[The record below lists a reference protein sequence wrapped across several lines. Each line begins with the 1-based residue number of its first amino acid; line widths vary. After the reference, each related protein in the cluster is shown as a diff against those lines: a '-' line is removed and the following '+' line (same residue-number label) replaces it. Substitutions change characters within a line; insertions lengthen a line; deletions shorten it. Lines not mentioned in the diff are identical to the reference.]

1 VRGVMSLLNGH
12 NDGAGAREVLD
23 FCLSNESPELTAK
36 VYEIIGRSGLDPS
49 DPMFLVLA
57 LTGQMRVFLEAAP
70 ADLNQLLSEWKQESA
85 SSLSKIDSAISL
97 VKQTQLEQAE
107 AIRANME
114 AVSSK
119 YIAEMKQVGMDSTS
133 AIAEAN
139 GETLEQVQRTQRQNE
154 ELLKSV
160 KMLDA
165 KIEADTHR
173 SMENMN
179 ALIAWVNKTTQK
191 QEAVNQQIALSVS
204 GIDQIQRNKIWLKI
218 ADGFWS
224 LPVLLALGLIWSGGT
239 WMIASKKYNS
249 PNTVFGRNLVEW
261 NIDRLNH
268 CQETNNPKC
277 TLWRVPPGSP
287 ERQE

>member
-12 NDGAGAREVLD
+12 NDGAKAREVLD
-23 FCLSNESPELTAK
+23 FCLSNESPEFQAK

-85 SSLSKIDSAISL
+85 SSLFEITEAIAL
-97 VKQTQLEQAE
+97 VKQTNLEQAE
-107 AIRANME
+107 AIRSNME
-114 AVSSK
+114 AVSQK

-139 GETLEQVQRTQRQNE
+139 SETLEQIQQTKKQNE
-154 ELLKSV
+154 DLKS
-160 KMLDA
+160 KLTELDA
-165 KIEADTHR
+165 KFDAREQKSI
-173 SMENMN
+173 ENMN

-191 QEAVNQQIALSVS
+191 QEAVNQQIARSVS

-224 LPVLLALGLIWSGGT
+224 LPALITGISIAVGGT
-239 WMIASKKYNS
+239 WIFAYKQFNS
-249 PNTVFGRNLVEW
+249 PNTVFGRNLVEL
-261 NIDRLNH
+261 NVDRINH
-268 CQETNNPKC
+268 CFETNNSKC
-277 TLWRVPPGSP
+277 TFIMPP
-287 ERQE
+287 

>member
-1 VRGVMSLLNGH
+1 MSLLNGH

-23 FCLSNESPELTAK
+23 FCLSNESPELRAK

-85 SSLSKIDSAISL
+85 SSLFEITEAIAL
-97 VKQTQLEQAE
+97 VKQTNLEQAE

-114 AVSSK
+114 AVSQK
-119 YIAEMKQVGMDSTS
+119 YIAEMKQIGMDSTS

-139 GETLEQVQRTQRQNE
+139 CETLEQIQQTKKQNE
-154 ELLKSV
+154 DLEFKLTK
-160 KMLDA
+160 LDA
-165 KIEADTHR
+165 KFDAREQKSI
-173 SMENMN
+173 ENMN

-191 QEAVNQQIALSVS
+191 QEAVNQQIARSVS

-224 LPVLLALGLIWSGGT
+224 LPALIAGISIFVGGT
-239 WMIASKKYNS
+239 WMIAYQKYNS
-249 PNTVFGRNLVEW
+249 PNTVFGRNLVEL
-261 NIDRLNH
+261 NVDRINH
-268 CQETNNPKC
+268 CFKTNNPKC
-277 TLWRVPPGSP
+277 TFIMPP
-287 ERQE
+287 

>member
-1 VRGVMSLLNGH
+1 MSLLNGH
-12 NDGAGAREVLD
+12 NDSAGAREVLD

-85 SSLSKIDSAISL
+85 SSLFEITSAIAKL
-97 VKQTQLEQAE
+97 KQASLEQAE

-114 AVSSK
+114 AVSLG
-119 YIAEMKQVGMDSTS
+119 YIASMKQVGMDSTS
-133 AIAEAN
+133 AIADAN
-139 GETLEQVQRTQRQNE
+139 SETLEQVQRTQRQNE

-165 KIEADTHR
+165 KIEADTQK
-173 SMENMN
+173 SIENMN

-204 GIDQIQRNKIWLKI
+204 GIDQIQRNKVWLKI
-218 ADGFWS
+218 ADVFWS
-224 LPVLLALGLIWSGGT
+224 FPALVVCGVCIATEKFWSVRKINQT
-239 WMIASKKYNS
+239 
-249 PNTVFGRNLVEW
+249 R
-261 NIDRLNH
+261 ID
-268 CQETNNPKC
+268 
-277 TLWRVPPGSP
+277 
-287 ERQE
+287 